1 MRIFGYILLVI
12 IIMLVSSFFA
22 EVIRVATGF
31 RFIYTLNALFWVFV
45 WWRFIVCIKKSY
57 VTKKQQEEKMS
68 NAEKEKASIEDA
80 ARVTALDELEGGKLN
95 RLAFAKAVEESN
107 GDAARAKSL
116 YIKFRVEQVL
126 KQKQQERKEQE
137 CREQERRAEEAA
149 KRRAEDPWN
158 NG

>member
-1 MRIFGYILLVI
+1 MKIFGYIFLGI
-12 IIMLVSSFFA
+12 ILMIVSSYFA
-22 EVIRVATGF
+22 EVIRVQTGF
-31 RFIYTLNALFWVFV
+31 RLIYTLNALFWIFL
-45 WWRFIVCIKKSY
+45 WWRIVVCIKKSC
-57 VTKKQQEEKMS
+57 TTQKHQEEVMLK
-68 NAEKEKASIEDA
+68 AEVEKTSIEDA
-80 ARVTALDELEGGKLN
+80 ARVTALDELESGKLN
-95 RLAFAKAVEESN
+95 RLAWAKALEESDGN
-107 GDAARAKSL
+107 EARAKSL